1 MIAPL
6 PMILPRMLAVRQ
18 IFPSTPPLDISA
30 EIRRQMKPVAGR
42 LKPGASIAVAV
53 GSRGITN
60 LRGIV
65 AEVLHALRE
74 AGAKPFIVPA
84 MGSHGGATP
93 EGQTALLAEYG
104 ITEEQ
109 LGVPIRA
116 SMEAEHLGK
125 TEHGADVYFSKEALQ
140 AEGVVIVNRVKPH
153 TDFAGCLGSGILKMM
168 VVGLGKRVGA
178 ANFHAC
184 ASRLGYEAVLQA
196 SARVT
201 LRSAPILCGVAIVE
215 NQLHD
220 TAKLQIVTPDEMEER
235 EKELFAQAR
244 EWMPKLPFQDLDLLI
259 VDRIGKNISGAGMDP
274 NVIGRGVHGYSSFLG
289 DRSTSPVIRRLFVRD
304 LTPETHGNAIGIG
317 MADLT
322 TSRLVQSI
330 DQRVTAINALT
341 ALTVQC
347 AKIPIHFETDREAI
361 GRALESLALGDPRE
375 AMVVRISDTLSLE
388 HLEVSEAYL
397 EAVRTRRDLVASGEP
412 REMTFDVESNL
423 MPLVNKK
430 AG

>member
-1 MIAPL
+1 MV
-6 PMILPRMLAVRQ
+6 LPRMLPVRQ
-18 IFPSTPPLDISA
+18 TFPVTPPLDIAA
-30 EIRRQMKPVAGR
+30 EIRAQMKPVLGR
-42 LKPGASIAVAV
+42 LRPGAKIAVAV

-60 LRGIV
+60 LQRIV
-65 AEVLHALRE
+65 AEALE
-74 AGAKPFIVPA
+74 ALQGAGAKPFIVPA

-104 ITEEQ
+104 ITEAQ

-116 SMEAEHLGK
+116 SLEVAHLGK
-125 TEHGADVYFSKEALQ
+125 GEEGSDVYFSEEAGR
-140 AEGVVIVNRVKPH
+140 ADGVVIINRVKPH
-153 TDFAGCLGSGILKMM
+153 TDFGGCLGSGILKMM

-184 ASRLGYEAVLQA
+184 ASRRGYEAVLRA

-215 NQLHD
+215 NQRHE
-220 TAKLQIVTPDEMEER
+220 TAKLQVLLPEDMEAREM
-235 EKELFAQAR
+235 ELFAQAR
-244 EWMPKLPFQDLDLLI
+244 EWMPKLPFQDLDFLI
-259 VDRIGKNISGAGMDP
+259 VDRLGKNISGAGMDP
-274 NVIGRGVHGYSSFLG
+274 NVIGRGVHGYSSLLG
-289 DRSTSPVIRRLFVRD
+289 DRSASPVIRRLLVRD

-322 TSRLVQSI
+322 TSRLVRSI

-341 ALTVQC
+341 ALTLQC

-361 GRALESLALGDPRE
+361 SRALDSLALGDPRE
-375 AMVVRISDTLSLE
+375 ARVVRIADTLSLE

-397 EAVRTRRDLVASGEP
+397 GTVRARRDLVALGEP
-412 REMTFDVESNL
+412 QEMSFDAQSNL
-423 MPLVNKK
+423 MPLLDT
-430 AG
+430 

>member
-1 MIAPL
+1 MV
-6 PMILPRMLAVRQ
+6 LPRMLAVRQ
-18 IFPSTPPLDISA
+18 LFPATPPLDIST
-30 EIRRQMKPVAGR
+30 EIRRQMKPIASR

-60 LRGIV
+60 LRKIV
-65 AEVLHALRE
+65 AEVVHALRE

-93 EGQTALLAEYG
+93 EGQAALLAEYG

-125 TEHGADVYFSKEALQ
+125 TAEGVDVYFSKEAGQ
-140 AEGVVIVNRVKPH
+140 ADGVIIVNRVKPH
-153 TDFAGCLGSGILKMM
+153 TDFAGSLGSGILKMM

-184 ASRLGYEAVLQA
+184 ASRWGYEEVLRT

-215 NQLHD
+215 NQIHD
-220 TAKLQIVTPDEMEER
+220 TAKLQILTPDEMEAR
-235 EKELFAQAR
+235 ENALFAQAG
-244 EWMPKLPFQDLDLLI
+244 EWMPKLPFQEIDLLI

-274 NVIGRGVHGYSSFLG
+274 NVIGRGVHGYSSLRG
-289 DRSTSPVIRRLFVRD
+289 EPGAAPAIRRLFVRD
-304 LTPETHGNAIGIG
+304 LTPESHGNAIGIG

-322 TSRLVQSI
+322 TSRLVRSI
-330 DQRVTAINALT
+330 DLGVTAINALT
-341 ALTVQC
+341 ALSLQS

-361 GRALESLALGDPRE
+361 GRALESLAMGDPRE
-375 AMVVRISDTLSLE
+375 ARVVRIADTLSLE

-397 EAVRTRRDLVASGEP
+397 ETVRTRSDLVASGEP
-412 REMTFDVESNL
+412 QAMRFDAESNL
-423 MPLVNKK
+423 MPLFNKK
-430 AG
+430 AA

>member
-1 MIAPL
+1 MV
-6 PMILPRMLAVRQ
+6 LPRMLPVRQ
-18 IFPSTPPLDISA
+18 TFPVTPPLDIAA
-30 EIRRQMKPVAGR
+30 EIHAQMKPVLGR
-42 LKPGASIAVAV
+42 LRPGAKIAVAV

-60 LRGIV
+60 LQRIV
-65 AEVLHALRE
+65 AEALQALQG

-93 EGQTALLAEYG
+93 EGQTALLADYG
-104 ITEEQ
+104 ITEAQ

-116 SMEAEHLGK
+116 SLEVAHLGK
-125 TEHGADVYFSKEALQ
+125 GEEGSDVYFSEEAGR
-140 AEGVVIVNRVKPH
+140 ADGVVIINRVKPH
-153 TDFAGCLGSGILKMM
+153 TDFGGCLGSGILKMM

-184 ASRLGYEAVLQA
+184 ASRRGYEAVLRA

-215 NQLHD
+215 NQRHE
-220 TAKLQIVTPDEMEER
+220 TAKLQVILPDEMEAR
-235 EKELFAQAR
+235 EMELFAQAR
-244 EWMPKLPFQDLDLLI
+244 EWMPKLPFQDLDFLI
-259 VDRIGKNISGAGMDP
+259 VDRLGKNISGAGMDP
-274 NVIGRGVHGYSSFLG
+274 NVIGRGVHGYSSLLG
-289 DRSTSPVIRRLFVRD
+289 DRSASPVIRRLLVRD

-322 TSRLVQSI
+322 TSRLVRSI

-341 ALTVQC
+341 ALTLQC

-361 GRALESLALGDPRE
+361 SRALDSLALGDPRE
-375 AMVVRISDTLSLE
+375 ARVVRIADTLSLE

-397 EAVRTRRDLVASGEP
+397 GTVRARRDLVALGEP
-412 REMTFDVESNL
+412 QEMSFDAQSNL
-423 MPLVNKK
+423 MPLLDT
-430 AG
+430 

>member
-1 MIAPL
+1 MV
-6 PMILPRMLAVRQ
+6 LPRMLPVRQ
-18 IFPSTPPLDISA
+18 TFPVTPPLDIAA
-30 EIRRQMKPVAGR
+30 EIRAQMKPVLGR
-42 LKPGASIAVAV
+42 LRPGAKIAVAV

-60 LRGIV
+60 LQRIV
-65 AEVLHALRE
+65 AEALQALQG

-93 EGQTALLAEYG
+93 EGQTALLADYG
-104 ITEEQ
+104 ITEAQ

-116 SMEAEHLGK
+116 SLEVAHLGK
-125 TEHGADVYFSKEALQ
+125 GEEGSDVYFSEEAGR
-140 AEGVVIVNRVKPH
+140 ADGVVIINRVKPH
-153 TDFAGCLGSGILKMM
+153 TDFGGCLGSGILKMM

-184 ASRLGYEAVLQA
+184 ASRRGYEAVLRA

-215 NQLHD
+215 NQRHE
-220 TAKLQIVTPDEMEER
+220 TAKLQVILPDEMEAR
-235 EKELFAQAR
+235 ELELFAQAR
-244 EWMPKLPFQDLDLLI
+244 DWMPKLPFQDLDFLI
-259 VDRIGKNISGAGMDP
+259 VDRLGKNISGAGMDP
-274 NVIGRGVHGYSSFLG
+274 NVIGRGVHGYSSLLG
-289 DRSTSPVIRRLFVRD
+289 DRSASPVIRRLLVRD

-322 TSRLVQSI
+322 TSRLVRSI

-341 ALTVQC
+341 ALTLQC

-361 GRALESLALGDPRE
+361 SRALDSLALGDPRE
-375 AMVVRISDTLSLE
+375 ARVVRIADTLSLE

-397 EAVRTRRDLVASGEP
+397 GTVRARRDLVALNEP
-412 REMTFDVESNL
+412 QEMSFDAQSNL
-423 MPLVNKK
+423 MPLLDT
-430 AG
+430 

>member
-1 MIAPL
+1 MV
-6 PMILPRMLAVRQ
+6 LPRMLPVRQ
-18 IFPSTPPLDISA
+18 TFPVTPPLDIAA
-30 EIRRQMKPVAGR
+30 EIRAQMKPVLGR
-42 LKPGASIAVAV
+42 LRPGAKIAVAV

-60 LRGIV
+60 LQRIV
-65 AEVLHALRE
+65 AEALQALQG

-93 EGQTALLAEYG
+93 EGQTALLADYG
-104 ITEEQ
+104 ITEAQ

-116 SMEAEHLGK
+116 SLEVAHLGK
-125 TEHGADVYFSKEALQ
+125 GEEGSDVYFSEEAGR
-140 AEGVVIVNRVKPH
+140 ADGVVIINRVKPH
-153 TDFAGCLGSGILKMM
+153 TDFGGCLGSGILKMM

-184 ASRLGYEAVLQA
+184 ASRRGYEAVLRA

-215 NQLHD
+215 NQRHE
-220 TAKLQIVTPDEMEER
+220 TAKLQVILPDEMEAR
-235 EKELFAQAR
+235 ELELFAQAR
-244 EWMPKLPFQDLDLLI
+244 EWMPKLPFQDLDFLI
-259 VDRIGKNISGAGMDP
+259 VDRLGKNISGAGMDP
-274 NVIGRGVHGYSSFLG
+274 NVIGRGVHGYSSLLG
-289 DRSTSPVIRRLFVRD
+289 DRSASPVIRRLLVRD

-322 TSRLVQSI
+322 TSRLVRSI

-341 ALTVQC
+341 ALTLQC

-361 GRALESLALGDPRE
+361 SRALDSLALGDPRE
-375 AMVVRISDTLSLE
+375 ARVVRIADTLSLE

-397 EAVRTRRDLVASGEP
+397 GTVRARRDLVALNEP
-412 REMTFDVESNL
+412 QEMSFDAQSNL
-423 MPLVNKK
+423 MPLLDT
-430 AG
+430 

>member
-1 MIAPL
+1 MV
-6 PMILPRMLAVRQ
+6 LPRMLPVRQ
-18 IFPSTPPLDISA
+18 TFPVTPPLDIAA
-30 EIRRQMKPVAGR
+30 EIRAQMKPVLGR
-42 LKPGASIAVAV
+42 LRPGAKIAVAV

-60 LRGIV
+60 LQRIV
-65 AEVLHALRE
+65 AEALQALQG

-93 EGQTALLAEYG
+93 EGQTALLADYG
-104 ITEEQ
+104 ITEAQ

-116 SMEAEHLGK
+116 SLEVAHLGK
-125 TEHGADVYFSKEALQ
+125 GEEGSDVYFSEEAGR
-140 AEGVVIVNRVKPH
+140 ADGVVIINRVKPH
-153 TDFAGCLGSGILKMM
+153 TDFGGCLGSGILKMM

-184 ASRLGYEAVLQA
+184 ASRRGYEAVLRA

-215 NQLHD
+215 NQRHE
-220 TAKLQIVTPDEMEER
+220 TAKLQVILPAEMEAR
-235 EKELFAQAR
+235 ELELFAQAR
-244 EWMPKLPFQDLDLLI
+244 EWMPKLPFQDLDFLI
-259 VDRIGKNISGAGMDP
+259 VDRLGKNISGAGMDP
-274 NVIGRGVHGYSSFLG
+274 NVIGRGVHGYSSLLG
-289 DRSTSPVIRRLFVRD
+289 DRSASPVIRRLLVRD

-322 TSRLVQSI
+322 TSRLVRSI

-341 ALTVQC
+341 ALTLQC

-361 GRALESLALGDPRE
+361 SRALDSLALGDPRE
-375 AMVVRISDTLSLE
+375 ARVVRIADTLSLE

-397 EAVRTRRDLVASGEP
+397 GTVRARRDLVALGEP
-412 REMTFDVESNL
+412 QEMSFDAQSNL
-423 MPLVNKK
+423 MPLLDT
-430 AG
+430 

>member
-1 MIAPL
+1 MV
-6 PMILPRMLAVRQ
+6 LPRMLPVRQ
-18 IFPSTPPLDISA
+18 TFPVTPPLDIAA
-30 EIRRQMKPVAGR
+30 EIRAQMKPVLGR
-42 LKPGASIAVAV
+42 LRPGAKIAVAV

-60 LRGIV
+60 LQRIV
-65 AEVLHALRE
+65 AEALE
-74 AGAKPFIVPA
+74 ALQGAGAKPFIVPA

-104 ITEEQ
+104 ITEAQ

-116 SMEAEHLGK
+116 SLEVAHLGK
-125 TEHGADVYFSKEALQ
+125 GEEGSDVYFSEEAGR
-140 AEGVVIVNRVKPH
+140 ADGVVIINRVKPH
-153 TDFAGCLGSGILKMM
+153 TDFGGCLGSGILKMM

-184 ASRLGYEAVLQA
+184 ASRRGYEAVLRA

-215 NQLHD
+215 NQRHE
-220 TAKLQIVTPDEMEER
+220 TAKLQVLLPEDMEAREM
-235 EKELFAQAR
+235 ELFAQAR
-244 EWMPKLPFQDLDLLI
+244 EWMPKLPFQDLDFLI

-274 NVIGRGVHGYSSFLG
+274 NVIGRGVHGYSSLLG
-289 DRSTSPVIRRLFVRD
+289 DRSASPVIRRLLVRD

-322 TSRLVQSI
+322 TSRLVRSI

-341 ALTVQC
+341 ALTLQC

-361 GRALESLALGDPRE
+361 SRALDSLALGDPRE
-375 AMVVRISDTLSLE
+375 ARVVRIADTLSLE

-397 EAVRTRRDLVASGEP
+397 GTVRARRDLVALGEP
-412 REMTFDVESNL
+412 QEMSFDAQSNL
-423 MPLVNKK
+423 MPLLE
-430 AG
+430 G

>member
-1 MIAPL
+1 MV
-6 PMILPRMLAVRQ
+6 LPRMLPVRQ
-18 IFPSTPPLDISA
+18 TFPVTPPLDIAA
-30 EIRRQMKPVAGR
+30 EIRAQMKPVLGR
-42 LKPGASIAVAV
+42 LRPGAKIAVAV

-60 LRGIV
+60 LQRIV
-65 AEVLHALRE
+65 AEALQALQG

-93 EGQTALLAEYG
+93 EGQTALLADYG
-104 ITEEQ
+104 ITEAQ

-116 SMEAEHLGK
+116 SLEVAHLGK
-125 TEHGADVYFSKEALQ
+125 GEEGSDVYFSEEAGR
-140 AEGVVIVNRVKPH
+140 ADGVVIINRVKPH
-153 TDFAGCLGSGILKMM
+153 TDFGGCLGSGILKMM

-184 ASRLGYEAVLQA
+184 ASRRGYEAVLRA

-215 NQLHD
+215 NQRHE
-220 TAKLQIVTPDEMEER
+220 TAKLQVLLPEDMEAREM
-235 EKELFAQAR
+235 ELFAQAR
-244 EWMPKLPFQDLDLLI
+244 EWMPKLPFQDLDFLI

-274 NVIGRGVHGYSSFLG
+274 NVIGRGVHGYSSLLG
-289 DRSTSPVIRRLFVRD
+289 DRSASPVIRRLLVRD

-322 TSRLVQSI
+322 TSRLVRSI

-341 ALTVQC
+341 ALTLQC

-361 GRALESLALGDPRE
+361 SRALDSLALGDPRE
-375 AMVVRISDTLSLE
+375 ARVVRIADTLSLE

-397 EAVRTRRDLVASGEP
+397 GTVRARRDLVALGEP
-412 REMTFDVESNL
+412 QEMSFDAQSNL
-423 MPLVNKK
+423 MPLLET
-430 AG
+430 